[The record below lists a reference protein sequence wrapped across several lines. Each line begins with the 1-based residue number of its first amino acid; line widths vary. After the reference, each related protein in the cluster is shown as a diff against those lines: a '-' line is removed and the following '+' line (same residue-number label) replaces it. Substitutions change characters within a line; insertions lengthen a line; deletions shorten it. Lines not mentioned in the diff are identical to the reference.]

1 MFFSFFTIIYK
12 MLKSNFFKKNK
23 KNNHILVRIFY
34 FSSFLNAPLKVKLF
48 GNAFYLLL
56 LAV

>member
-1 MFFSFFTIIYK
+1 